1 MKTKLLS
8 LAVAVLGTPIL
19 AHAVNFPNP
28 SDAACTHVPLAVA
41 VLGTPILAHAV
52 NFPNPSDAACTHV
65 PPQLII
71 WANAV
76 LGLLGLGP
84 IC

>member
-8 LAVAVLGTPIL
+8 
-19 AHAVNFPNP
+19 
-28 SDAACTHVPLAVA
+28 LAVA